1 MDKKKKMWYIYTMQC
16 YSVLTKNKV
25 LIHAATWLNLED
37 ITLSEVSQTQK
48 DKYYSTHMR
57 YLKLE
62 VDSGEGCLIMW
73 IYVMLLNYALK
84 IAKMVNFI
92 FYIFYHNFFLRAVN
106 LLPSKNPTEEQNK
119 ISLTS
124 KLSGQ
129 YFRSKSQGG
138 VSTNITIR
146 WSINLRI

>member
-1 MDKKKKMWYIYTMQC
+1 
-16 YSVLTKNKV
+16 
-25 LIHAATWLNLED
+25 
-37 ITLSEVSQTQK
+37 
-48 DKYYSTHMR
+48 
-57 YLKLE
+57 
-62 VDSGEGCLIMW
+62 
-73 IYVMLLNYALK
+73 MLLNYALK

-146 WSINLRI
+146 